1 VLAGAYLAAAT
12 ARSATRWSR
21 VVAGNG
27 QFLPEA
33 GRSGHSPPPERLVAG
48 RLMPQVQHWISR
60 EARRRIR
67 GAQWTGALALNLSD
81 LG

>member
-1 VLAGAYLAAAT
+1 LWQGMD
-12 ARSATRWSR
+12 SS
-21 VVAGNG
+21 
-27 QFLPEA
+27 LPEA

-48 RLMPQVQHWISR
+48 RLMPQVQQRISR